1 VWWRDRERLI
11 AESHRLQKEL
21 SDFKPSTARIGGIVG
36 ESKEI
41 SALLD
46 KIAVVAKSHATV
58 LLRGESGTGKE
69 LLARAIHDMSPCAKG
84 PFIKVNCAALTESV
98 LESELFGHE
107 KGAFTGAINAIEFPT
122 GLLVRADEVI
132 E

>member
-1 VWWRDRERLI
+1 MCIRDR
-11 AESHRLQKEL
+11 SH
-21 SDFKPSTARIGGIVG
+21 FKPSTARIGGIIG

-69 LLARAIHDMSPCAKG
+69 LLARAIHDLSL
-84 PFIKVNCAALTESV
+84 I
-98 LESELFGHE
+98 H
-107 KGAFTGAINAIEFPT
+107 I
-122 GLLVRADEVI
+122 
-132 E
+132 